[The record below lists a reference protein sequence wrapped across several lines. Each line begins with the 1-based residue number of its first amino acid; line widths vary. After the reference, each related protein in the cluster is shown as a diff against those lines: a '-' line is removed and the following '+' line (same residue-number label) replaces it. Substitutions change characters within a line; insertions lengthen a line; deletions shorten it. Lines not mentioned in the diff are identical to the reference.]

1 MRRLLLVTSAVL
13 GLGIAPVWAGP
24 CTTEILN
31 VEKAV
36 NAPNSPYA
44 PTARQSVG
52 AQMGR
57 QPTPS
62 SVARAEEKADYGV
75 IKEKIRIDLKRYI
88 QKNTS
93 RRPLIMPVIL
103 EI

>member
-1 MRRLLLVTSAVL
+1 LME
-13 GLGIAPVWAGP
+13 G
-24 CTTEILN
+24 
-31 VEKAV
+31 
-36 NAPNSPYA
+36 
-44 PTARQSVG
+44 ARQVVT
-52 AQMGR
+52 Q
-57 QPTPS
+57 TLDNS
-62 SVARAEEKADYGV
+62 SAEEKADYGV